1 VLAEALAYPG
11 FRAAARLLGLRVRG
25 VPMDAHGLVPAALEA
40 ACADRPRLL
49 YCTPALQNPTTAVLP
64 AARRA
69 ELVAIARAHDLA
81 IVVDDVQAPMLGGAS
96 PSLASLAPERVVTI
110 AGVSKLLVPG
120 LRTAFIAGPRERAA
134 RLAEIVW
141 ASTWMASPLGA
152 ELAAGWIEDGTA
164 ERVAAERA
172 EEMKVRERLARRI
185 LGGGLRSQ
193 PGSYHVW
200 LELPEGHTAAATA
213 DRLFREGVAVTPA
226 DAFLAAPGVA
236 PEAIRISLSA
246 PREIAALGRAL
257 ETIAAAID
265 ALGKAPNDVRL

>member
-1 VLAEALAYPG
+1 
-11 FRAAARLLGLRVRG
+11 
-25 VPMDAHGLVPAALEA
+25 VPAALEA

-69 ELVAIARAHDLA
+69 EIVAIARAYDLA
-81 IVVDDVQAPMLGGAS
+81 IVVDDVQAPMLGATA

-110 AGVSKLLVPG
+110 AGLSKLLVPG
-120 LRTAFIAGPRERAA
+120 LRTAFVAGPRERAA

-164 ERVAAERA
+164 ERVSAARA
-172 EEMKVRERLARRI
+172 EEMKVRERLASRI
-185 LGGGLRSQ
+185 LGARLRSR

-200 LELPEGHTAAATA
+200 LELPEGCTAAGLAE
-213 DRLFREGVAVTPA
+213 RLFREGVAVTPA
-226 DAFLAAPGVA
+226 EAFLAAPGAA

-246 PREIAALGRAL
+246 PRELAALGRAL
-257 ETIAAAID
+257 ETIAAAIGSVGD
-265 ALGKAPNDVRL
+265 APNGVRL